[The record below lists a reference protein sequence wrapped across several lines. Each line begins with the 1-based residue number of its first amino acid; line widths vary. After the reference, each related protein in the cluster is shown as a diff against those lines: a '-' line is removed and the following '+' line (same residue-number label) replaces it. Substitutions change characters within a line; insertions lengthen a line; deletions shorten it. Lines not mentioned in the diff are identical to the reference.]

1 MPDHVDTTYICQAY
15 ELPRY
20 SNYQIIKYDTIPDQA
35 AVMHHLVVFNC
46 ARPRP
51 QGAENFFE
59 CPSMPDD
66 CTELV
71 SAWGLG
77 GDMLAYPDDVGDE
90 LGRNTGKINLV
101 AQAHYDNPTLLS
113 GVRDST
119 LTRFWITNK
128 LRPKDASF
136 LTMGLRTRH
145 IAIPPGQKDFTLGAS
160 CPSPKTEADPYAN
173 LNFFS
178 EFWDGATQDTFA
190 WLYAPHM
197 HKLGTQFWAERY
209 YQNGTFK
216 DYFGQQNPYLFDY
229 QVPHFY
235 EHDPIHQGR
244 VLLDPTDTYKFYCRY
259 DTRDKTSTTMG
270 GDRTQDEMCLFF
282 MGYYPTTPA
291 VLKDKGLEWCLG
303 APFCEGGADTCGFE
317 HYPF

>member
-1 MPDHVDTTYICQAY
+1 MRQRSSDATLCGHAVSLADAAIWLGLKKNAAAEKAASGGAGGPHLKRWLKYVDA
-15 ELPRY
+15 LPA
-20 SNYQIIKYDTIPDQA
+20 S
-35 AVMHHLVVFNC
+35 
-46 ARPRP
+46 
-51 QGAENFFE
+51 
-59 CPSMPDD
+59 
-66 CTELV
+66 
-71 SAWGLG
+71 
-77 GDMLAYPDDVGDE
+77 
-90 LGRNTGKINLV
+90 V
-101 AQAHYDNPTLLS
+101 AMAQ
-113 GVRDST
+113 
-119 LTRFWITNK
+119 
-128 LRPKDASF
+128 
-136 LTMGLRTRH
+136 
-145 IAIPPGQKDFTLGAS
+145 
-160 CPSPKTEADPYAN
+160 
-173 LNFFS
+173 
-178 EFWDGATQDTFA
+178 
-190 WLYAPHM
+190 
-197 HKLGTQFWAERY
+197 
-209 YQNGTFK
+209 